1 MVFLICGGAAFAL
14 FIVYDINGAGM
25 NLSLIKPFFCRGMRP
40 DAGSDSGDN
49 RPVAALRLRADADF
63 EIAAVAIAAL
73 LIYTLFFALPF
84 RSAYVDGRP
93 ALCTTGM
100 YALCRHPGIL
110 WLGFAYASLF
120 FALPCALTAAG
131 AALFTALDVAYAV
144 FQDMYT
150 FPRIFKG
157 YGEYRRL
164 GAVSDTKSGQRE
176 KSFPQRMI
184 RLNFFK

>member
-1 MVFLICGGAAFAL
+1 M

-25 NLSLIKPFFCRGMRP
+25 NLSLIKPFFA
-40 DAGSDSGDN
+40 AGCVLMLGATAGIIVRSL
-49 RPVAALRLRADADF
+49 RYAYALTPIF

-164 GAVSDTKSGQRE
+164 APFLIPNPASVRRAFRRG
-176 KSFPQRMI
+176 
-184 RLNFFK
+184 